1 MCAISYFSRDH
12 IQIHFQSVG
21 TVLLLV
27 LVLPSHRQRVS
38 FPHAGS
44 AAAMGQVWM
53 QHVSLET
60 ERVRSVAGMELEH
73 QALCGEGGEG
83 RKLLIYTGSIAKG
96 VNI

>member
-1 MCAISYFSRDH
+1 M
-12 IQIHFQSVG
+12 G

-83 RKLLIYTGSIAKG
+83 RKLLIYTDSIAKG